1 MKKGIT
7 MGKFVKCIDD
17 IFATSYLK
25 NGKTYEVEQEGTTRA
40 ELRRSVAG
48 ISYILKGIPHH
59 WWSIS
64 RFEIVKEN
72 TQSTI
77 IDWAKDVVK
86 SATNECPCGINRDVC
101 SYHN

>member
-1 MKKGIT
+1 
-7 MGKFVKCIDD
+7 MGKFAKCIDD

-25 NGKTYEVEQEGTTRA
+25 NGQTYEVEQEGT
-40 ELRRSVAG
+40 SVAG

-72 TQSTI
+72 TSSPI
-77 IDWAKDVVK
+77 IDWAKDVVR
-86 SATNECPCGINRDVC
+86 SATNECPCGINRDAC
-101 SYHN
+101 SYHNDKGV